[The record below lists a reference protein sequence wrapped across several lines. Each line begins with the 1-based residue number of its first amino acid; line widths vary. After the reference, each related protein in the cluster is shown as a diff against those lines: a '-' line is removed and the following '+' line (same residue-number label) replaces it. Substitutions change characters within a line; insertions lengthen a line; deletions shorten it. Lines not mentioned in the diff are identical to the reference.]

1 MGSLGVS
8 HLSVGVAV
16 GRLIFKDGGVMNNLY
31 CQPVTKGKTI
41 SRDQTSF
48 QLLND
53 QPSLKFSF
61 YLLQVL
67 LTCPWSEQPPTEA
80 PILEEEEEEGL
91 EFDVDKV
98 DEEEEEEVEVV
109 EYEVVKEEEEDL
121 WTKSMDE
128 WAERQRSCAFKS
140 TQTCQIFIVSFLVA
154 FICTL
159 K

>member
-31 CQPVTKGKTI
+31 CQPVSKRKTI

-53 QPSLKFSF
+53 QPSLQFSF

-128 WAERQRSCAFKS
+128 WAERQRSSGQKIDPYFQLHRVFIMFAFF
-140 TQTCQIFIVSFLVA
+140 CL
-154 FICTL
+154 L
-159 K
+159 N